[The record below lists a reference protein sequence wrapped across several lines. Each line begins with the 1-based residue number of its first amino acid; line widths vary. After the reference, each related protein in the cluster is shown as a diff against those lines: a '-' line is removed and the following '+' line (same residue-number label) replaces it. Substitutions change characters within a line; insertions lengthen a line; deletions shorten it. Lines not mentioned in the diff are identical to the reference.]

1 MTHGTDDHLDDGD
14 RRRVRISVWLMVA
27 AACVALTGIFGF
39 GGLTGAGDYFSDD
52 EAEHAA
58 ALQDHYWQIWGI
70 LLPVAVALIASGV
83 SLFILAGVL
92 TRTGEGWPAAVTR
105 VVRVVVIPLVLV
117 AAVPYLLG
125 PDANPPSWA
134 EAVAGTSGIAAYLA
148 TIALGVA
155 IFGLRLP
162 TWTGVAL
169 VLGAV
174 AAIVT
179 YLPLFVFVGTLIGG
193 IGILRWDSRTAA
205 RPDALV
211 GDVGR

>member
-1 MTHGTDDHLDDGD
+1 

-27 AACVALTGIFGF
+27 AALVALTGIFGF

-70 LLPVAVALIASGV
+70 LLPLAVAVIVSGV
-83 SLFILAGVL
+83 SLFILSGVL
-92 TRTGEGWPAAVTR
+92 TRIGEGWPAAVTR
-105 VVRVVVIPLVLV
+105 VVRVVVIPLTLV

-148 TIALGVA
+148 TVALGVA

-179 YLPLFVFVGTLIGG
+179 YLPLFVFVGTFVSG
-193 IGILRWDSRTAA
+193 IGILRWDARTA
-205 RPDALV
+205 PGSEALV
-211 GDVGR
+211 ADLGR